1 MPKVINTPVAPVTKA
16 KATPP
21 VPAKPKQAAPPID
34 LKAQYTPKQVA
45 EIYGCTRQMVM
56 VYIHRQILNATQI
69 DHQFSPTGKG
79 WVVSGKDLRQFMK
92 DYAPAPELGGA
103 KRGVKKSLPRPITER
118 AKHPLT
124 ILQRKLLRA
133 QVAVSGFRDELKE
146 HFPNKEEKCRKEYA
160 AVVQALEQ
168 YILATTPTTPHVQV
182 TDTKRA

>member
-1 MPKVINTPVAPVTKA
+1 MPKVINDPSVVKTKA
-16 KATPP
+16 IP
-21 VPAKPKQAAPPID
+21 VPATPTKEAPPID
-34 LKAQYTPKQVA
+34 LKARYTPKEVA

-56 VYIHRQILNATQI
+56 VYIHRELLKATQV

-79 WVVSGKDLRQFMK
+79 WLVSGKDLRQFMK

-133 QVAVSGFRDELKE
+133 QAAVSTFRDELKQN
-146 HFPNKEEKCRKEYA
+146 FPKKEEKCRKEYT
-160 AVVQALEQ
+160 AVVEALEQ
-168 YILATTPTTPHVQV
+168 YILVTTPTTPHVQV
-182 TDTKRA
+182 QEPKGA